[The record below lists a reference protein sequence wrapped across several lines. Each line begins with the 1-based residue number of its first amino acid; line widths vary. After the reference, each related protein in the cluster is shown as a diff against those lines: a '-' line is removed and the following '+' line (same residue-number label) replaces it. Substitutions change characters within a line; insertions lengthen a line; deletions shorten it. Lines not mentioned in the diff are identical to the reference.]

1 MKKIFLT
8 LFALLAF
15 AFNVQAD
22 NIVSGQKY
30 KIVTLDGTKALSCGE
45 VAKNN
50 VTLTLTDLSDTEE
63 GQPGMGT
70 DPKRR
75 LLGHN
80 LGNGGI

>member
-30 KIVTLDGTKALSCGE
+30 KIVTLDGTKALSWI
-45 VAKNN
+45 A
-50 VTLTLTDLSDTEE
+50 
-63 GQPGMGT
+63 
-70 DPKRR
+70 
-75 LLGHN
+75 
-80 LGNGGI
+80 